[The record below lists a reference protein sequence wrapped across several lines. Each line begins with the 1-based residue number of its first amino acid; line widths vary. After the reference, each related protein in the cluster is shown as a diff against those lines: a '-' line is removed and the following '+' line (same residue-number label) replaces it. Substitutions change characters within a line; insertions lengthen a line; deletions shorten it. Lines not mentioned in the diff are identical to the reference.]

1 MIVFPE
7 ASVYRAFTLTLAFQL
22 QNGATLGRRVFE
34 LGPLLLRLALGP
46 RLLHSKTNP
55 DSNFKHS

>member
-1 MIVFPE
+1 MFRIVFPG
-7 ASVYRAFTLTLAFQL
+7 ASVYREFTLTLAFQL

-46 RLLHSKTNP
+46 RLLRSENKP
-55 DSNFKHS
+55 RFKF